1 MRFNFCAPA
10 SFAPPTVMAA
20 VLLLFGSSLSTNIHA
35 APTLKDA
42 IESAWARHPVSQAR
56 AARLD
61 ESAAKRDIAA
71 SWLAD
76 APRLSVSQKTDRWNQ
91 NAGAREWE
99 AEIGVP
105 LQMPGVR
112 TARGVVAENEA
123 ARYEAHAAAEKWRL
137 AGDVREAYW
146 QARVGASDLVLAARK
161 VTDAR
166 VLSAD
171 VERRFKAGDA
181 ARTDW
186 NQALA
191 ALKLAESAEA
201 DARAKAFRSERAF
214 LSLTALTQL
223 PSGDE
228 SRSTVPLSLDQ
239 HPQLRELMSD
249 ADAARARQ
257 QEANATRHDPPE
269 LSVGTVRERAAFGES
284 SAGSV
289 VLRLTVPLPSGSR
302 SRSRQATAGAERI
315 EAETRI
321 PQARLRVEA
330 DIASAAEEVSQATRQ
345 VEFAESRLNLTRETH
360 ALLDKAYR
368 LGELDLPARLRAEA
382 DRFDAELSHARA
394 KLERARSISRL
405 NQASG
410 QLP

>member
-1 MRFNFCAPA
+1 MRFNFSWQVTIVA
-10 SFAPPTVMAA
+10 
-20 VLLLFGSSLSTNIHA
+20 LLLSSNTLA

-42 IESAWARHPVSQAR
+42 VESAWARHPVAQAR

-61 ESAAKRDIAA
+61 EVAAKREVAA

-76 APRLSVSQKTDRWNQ
+76 APRVSVSQKTDRWNQ

-99 AEIGVP
+99 AEMGVP

-112 TARGVVAENEA
+112 TARGVLAASEA
-123 ARYEAHAAAEKWRL
+123 TLYDAYAAAEKWRL
-137 AGDVREAYW
+137 AGEVREAYW
-146 QARVGASDLVLAARK
+146 QARHGAGELSLAARK
-161 VTDAR
+161 VADAR
-166 VLSAD
+166 ALSAD
-171 VERRFKAGDA
+171 VERRFKAGDV

-186 NQALA
+186 NQAVA
-191 ALKLAESAEA
+191 ALKQAESIEA
-201 DARAKAFRSERAF
+201 DARAKAYRAERAF

-223 PSGDE
+223 PADDE
-228 SRSTVPLSLDQ
+228 SRPAAPPSLDL
-239 HPQLRELMSD
+239 HPQLRELMRD

-269 LSVGTVRERAAFGES
+269 ISIGTVRERSAFGES

-302 SRSRQATAGAERI
+302 NRSRLAAAGAERI
-315 EAETRI
+315 EAETKV
-321 PQARLRVEA
+321 PQARLRIEA
-330 DIASAAEEVSQATRQ
+330 DIASAAEEVVQADRQ
-345 VEFAESRLNLTRETH
+345 IEFAESRLTLTRETH
-360 ALLDKAYR
+360 GLLDKAYK

-382 DRFDAELSHARA
+382 DRFDAELSLARA
-394 KLERARSISRL
+394 RLERSRSISRL

-410 QLP
+410 HLP

>member
-1 MRFNFCAPA
+1 MRFNFCAPV
-10 SFAPPTVMAA
+10 SFAPPTFGAA
-20 VLLLFGSSLSTNIHA
+20 VVLLFSSIVSTNMHA

-42 IESAWARHPVSQAR
+42 IESAWALHPVSQAR

-61 ESAAKRDIAA
+61 ESAAKRDVAA
-71 SWLAD
+71 SWMAD

-112 TARGVVAENEA
+112 AARGVVAESEA

-137 AGDVREAYW
+137 AGEVREAYW
-146 QARVGASDLVLAARK
+146 QARIGANDLVLAARK
-161 VTDAR
+161 VTEAR
-166 VLSAD
+166 ALSAD
-171 VERRFKAGDA
+171 VERRFKAGDV

-186 NQALA
+186 NQAVA

-201 DARAKAFRSERAF
+201 DARSKAYRSERAF
-214 LSLTALTQL
+214 LSLTSLTQL
-223 PSGDE
+223 PSSEE
-228 SRSTVPLSLDQ
+228 SRSAAPPSLDQ
-239 HPQLRELMSD
+239 HPQLRELMSE
-249 ADAARARQ
+249 ADTARARQ

-269 LSVGTVRERAAFGES
+269 LSFGTVRDRGAFGES

-302 SRSRQATAGAERI
+302 NRSRQAAAGAERI
-315 EAETRI
+315 EAETRL
-321 PQARLRVEA
+321 PQARLRIEA
-330 DIASAAEEVSQATRQ
+330 DIASATEEVSQATRQ

-394 KLERARSISRL
+394 QLERARNISRL